1 MSERVSI
8 TSRDVLAK
16 LLPVFE
22 RMEGGSVLF
31 RESLGALQSIH
42 HLEPVDEAR
51 SLSLDNCSY
60 RNLYHLLANC
70 LNQAR
75 ILQSVHLC
83 EAFSILA
90 DASRE
95 REWNSRGHWTS
106 ADAL

>member
-1 MSERVSI
+1 MSDRVPI

-16 LLPVFE
+16 LLPVLD

-31 RESLGALQSIH
+31 DESLAALQSIH
-42 HLEPVDEAR
+42 RLEPVDEVR
-51 SLSLDNCSY
+51 SLSLDNYSY
-60 RNLYHLLANC
+60 RNLYHLLATC

-75 ILQSVHLC
+75 MLKSVHLC

-95 REWNSRGHWTS
+95 REWNSQGY
-106 ADAL
+106 